1 MVLEL
6 FSLAALPTRYAGEK
20 EMRLYLLSRTDTWM
34 LKTVNLLVMLWTCLD
49 YDLLKLKGLCWFG
62 SSEYQCYKHKFV
74 PTWLWGLVL
83 KASCDERQL
92 LLEFQKLQ
100 QAEASVGPLRI
111 PRLLVS
117 YTFSISFLC
126 QASQRSSLASRSI
139 RIYFRGSTWPWLK
152 LIEPRKL
159 DGLIPK
165 MAIVPQIEPE
175 TYWDILGWKNIHP
188 STFSMIESCSQ
199 LRLLS
204 SRLHSEEGLSAFA
217 QEFVLCSR
225 YLEVCL
231 GVKSRKSCWGIA
243 RDLRLPGISK
253 SHVEQYHSKI
263 FGQWNIRHEDC
274 VQ

>member
-83 KASCDERQL
+83 KASRDERQL

-199 LRLLS
+199 LRLYLPDFTARRACQPLPRNLS
-204 SRLHSEEGLSAFA
+204 CAAGIWRFA
-217 QEFVLCSR
+217 WESSQGRVVGELLGICDFLG
-225 YLEVCL
+225 YLRVM
-231 GVKSRKSCWGIA
+231 
-243 RDLRLPGISK
+243 
-253 SHVEQYHSKI
+253 
-263 FGQWNIRHEDC
+263 
-274 VQ
+274 